1 MLLSIQ
7 SSFNVYDIYHHGM
20 CMHCAAQVVTLHH
33 NHHEVLVV
41 SLMSGYRSS
50 CNRSTIGSFL
60 LHNGEFAGCGSFTI
74 CSNPVHTVI
83 VIYLPL
89 HVHLGKRCVF
99 SLLITGSFFWN
110 TISINEV
117 PQGNTGFVSQVSN
130 SEWSFSQANDSSFI
144 LNTRYFKA
152 FKIRFFSHFCSF
164 VKCLTDRT

>member
-99 SLLITGSFFWN
+99 SLLITGSFFE
-110 TISINEV
+110 TQSLSMKSPKATLV
-117 PQGNTGFVSQVSN
+117 LFPRFRTQSGPSPRLMTPVSS
-130 SEWSFSQANDSSFI
+130 
-144 LNTRYFKA
+144 
-152 FKIRFFSHFCSF
+152 
-164 VKCLTDRT
+164 